1 MVKFNKH
8 LHFLNSII
16 FLHSISLQD
25 WVKTLSH
32 TDRFHQRPGDGGV
45 HLEEQ
50 RHHQVRHHP
59 RRRRHLPH
67 HVVLQPQ
74 LLPQRTQARLPG
86 SFLLLF
92 VPLAV
97 IPKTS
102 GYEVTL
108 QLVGRVK
115 KERRD
120 SNIGHEFLN

>member
-8 LHFLNSII
+8 TFHKLYYFSSFNQPVRLGKHCSNPCSDLP
-16 FLHSISLQD
+16 L
-25 WVKTLSH
+25 

-86 SFLLLF
+86 SFQLLF
-92 VPLAV
+92 MPTA
-97 IPKTS
+97 TWNN
-102 GYEVTL
+102 T
-108 QLVGRVK
+108 
-115 KERRD
+115 
-120 SNIGHEFLN
+120 